1 MYAKCFCSLKK
12 EDKRTRCSNGCSSEI
27 NETSILGSAP
37 KLFVVCMACNTSSTV
52 YWQTP
57 NELPYFIY
65 LDSFIQL
72 DPSHLEAVNNIYS
85 DNAEIPC
92 TITERE
98 IFSVLK
104 LHRLNGDV
112 IDSFICSLLSTRY
125 IIGDAIPSILSQIS
139 DNMSSWE
146 NRSIFYE
153 IPQKKLF
160 T

>member
-1 MYAKCFCSLKK
+1 MFYET
-12 EDKRTRCSNGCSSEI
+12 EDVLRDDERQKHTY
-27 NETSILGSAP
+27 
-37 KLFVVCMACNTSSTV
+37 FVIYVHEKTVSTQFYPTDNT
-52 YWQTP
+52 
-57 NELPYFIY
+57 LPWYY
-65 LDSFIQL
+65 
-72 DPSHLEAVNNIYS
+72 DPSHLEAVNNIYY
-85 DNAEIPC
+85 DNAEIPS

-112 IDSFICSLLSTRY
+112 IDSFICSLLSTQY
-125 IIGDAIPSILSQIS
+125 IIADAIPSILSQIS
-139 DNMSSWE
+139 D